1 MKYEHLISVHK
12 TNSKHIS
19 DLTGDEGENLA
30 PYIELIIYGI
40 PADWEEKRIY
50 AAIDSTDNAV
60 YLGTIAGHMI
70 LGFEMFRQEWDMHD
84 LCDDLSGDLEF
95 IVSALTEDNGPLS
108 EAYDGNMENHFYI
121 DKMELEDDSIM
132 NEVVHQLP
140 YMLLTHCNVFPS
152 TLSYYSIPL
161 PHEESKLDKV
171 KRDLAMM
178 AYTDTVNMVFDKENY
193 DPNKP
198 HLIMSE
204 EQQNMI
210 LGRRNKGESYPAEYI
225 NHEEWKLFLDAG
237 FKEWGNT
244 RVLYKFTDG

>member
-1 MKYEHLISVHK
+1 
-12 TNSKHIS
+12 
-19 DLTGDEGENLA
+19 
-30 PYIELIIYGI
+30 
-40 PADWEEKRIY
+40 
-50 AAIDSTDNAV
+50 
-60 YLGTIAGHMI
+60 
-70 LGFEMFRQEWDMHD
+70 
-84 LCDDLSGDLEF
+84 
-95 IVSALTEDNGPLS
+95 
-108 EAYDGNMENHFYI
+108 
-121 DKMELEDDSIM
+121 
-132 NEVVHQLP
+132 
-140 YMLLTHCNVFPS
+140 MLLTHCNVFPS
-152 TLSYYSIPL
+152 TLSYYSVPL
-161 PHEESKLDKV
+161 PYEESKLDKV